1 MVRVNFVTSID
12 GAVTI
17 KGYSS
22 GLGGPSDKR
31 VFDLLRVLC
40 DGLMVGAGTLR
51 HERYGALRLPDD
63 HRDLRK
69 RNGLADNPT
78 LVVVSG
84 RLDLDPSHR
93 MLADAPVRPIVLT
106 HRGSPERQRKLLSTV
121 TEVIVCG
128 ESSIDFRLAMDT
140 LAQRGLRHVLSEG
153 GPHVLGA
160 LTAADVVDEMCL
172 TVSPKLAGAG
182 GGRIIAGEPS
192 PPREMTLVHVLGA
205 GDELLLRYARRR

>member
-12 GAVTI
+12 GAATI
-17 KGYSS
+17 KGYSA

-31 VFDLLRVLC
+31 VFDLLRVFC

-51 HERYGALRLPDD
+51 HEGYGPLLLPDD
-63 HRDLRK
+63 HRDRRK

-84 RLDLDPSHR
+84 RLDLDPSHPI
-93 MLADAPVRPIVLT
+93 LADAPVRPIVLT
-106 HRGSPERQRKLLSTV
+106 HGGSPERQRILLSTV

-128 ESSIDFRLAMDT
+128 ESRIDFRSAVDT
-140 LAQRGLRHVLSEG
+140 LVRRGLRHILCEG
-153 GPHVLGA
+153 GPHVLGV

-172 TVSPKLAGAG
+172 TVSPRLAGAG
-182 GGRIIAGEPS
+182 SGRITAGELS
-192 PPREMTLVHVLGA
+192 PPRDLTLVHVLAA
-205 GDELLLRYARRR
+205 GDELFLRYARRR